1 MRQRT
6 VHINLRTTLEENKEL
21 KRKAKKCGLSVSE
34 YLRQRGFEYEP
45 RSAPTKEYAEL
56 TRLLTE
62 MYADFQMNGDEVL
75 TNLLADTLLELQ
87 ATINTVKKNGNY

>member
-6 VHINLRTTLEENKEL
+6 IHINIRVTTQEIESI
-21 KRKAKKCGLSVSE
+21 KRNAKKCGLSVSE
-34 YLRQRGFEYEP
+34 YIRQLANGYEP

-62 MYADFQMNGDEVL
+62 LYADFQMTGDEKL

-87 ATINTVKKNGNY
+87 ATINPVKKNGND